1 MMQNTLTDDTQRLIL
16 ENFGLVHSS
25 ARRFRGRGAEYDDLC
40 QIGAIGLIKAAKRF
54 DKSRG
59 LCFSTYAVPLIMG
72 EIRRFLRDDGI
83 IKVSRKLKE
92 NAVHAGIC
100 AGKLREKLGREPT
113 LSELSK
119 ESGIP
124 PEELTA
130 SLDASRPP
138 QSIYEETAEDM
149 PLLDKIAIKT
159 DDEEMLARRIS
170 LFEAIKK
177 ESGEARLLIYYRFF
191 RDKTQSETARI
202 IGRNQ
207 VYVSRLEK
215 KIMARLREEME

>member
-100 AGKLREKLGREPT
+100 AGQLREKLGREPT

-124 PEELTA
+124 TEELTA
-130 SLDASRPP
+130 SLAATCPP
-138 QSIYEETAEDM
+138 RSIYEEAAEDM
-149 PLLDKIAIKT
+149 PLLDKIALNT

>member
-119 ESGIP
+119 ESGIS

-149 PLLDKIAIKT
+149 PLLDKIAINT

>member
-113 LSELSK
+113 LSELSN

-149 PLLDKIAIKT
+149 PLLDKIAINT

>member
-16 ENFGLVHSS
+16 ENFGLVHSA

-113 LSELSK
+113 LSELSN

-149 PLLDKIAIKT
+149 PLLDKIAINT

-191 RDKTQSETARI
+191 RDKTQSETARL

>member
-149 PLLDKIAIKT
+149 PLLDKIAINT

>member
-113 LSELSK
+113 LSELSN

-149 PLLDKIAIKT
+149 PLLDKIVINT

>member
-1 MMQNTLTDDTQRLIL
+1 M
-16 ENFGLVHSS
+16 
-25 ARRFRGRGAEYDDLC
+25 RR
-40 QIGAIGLIKAAKRF
+40 KAAR
-54 DKSRG
+54 
-59 LCFSTYAVPLIMG
+59 
-72 EIRRFLRDDGI
+72 
-83 IKVSRKLKE
+83 
-92 NAVHAGIC
+92 
-100 AGKLREKLGREPT
+100 KLGREPT
-113 LSELSK
+113 LSELSN

-149 PLLDKIAIKT
+149 PLLDKIAINT

>member
-16 ENFGLVHSS
+16 ENFGLVHSA

-149 PLLDKIAIKT
+149 PLLDKIAINT

>member
-100 AGKLREKLGREPT
+100 AGQLREKLGREPT

-124 PEELTA
+124 TEELTA
-130 SLDASRPP
+130 SLDATCPP
-138 QSIYEETAEDM
+138 RSIYEEAAEDM
-149 PLLDKIAIKT
+149 PLLDKIALNT

-202 IGRNQ
+202 IGKNQ

>member
-100 AGKLREKLGREPT
+100 AGQLREKLGREPT

-130 SLDASRPP
+130 ALDATCPP
-138 QSIYEETAEDM
+138 RSIYEEAAEDM
-149 PLLDKIAIKT
+149 PLLDKIALNT

>member
-119 ESGIP
+119 ESGIS

-130 SLDASRPP
+130 SLAATCPP
-138 QSIYEETAEDM
+138 RSIYEEAAEDM
-149 PLLDKIAIKT
+149 PLLDKIALNT

>member
-119 ESGIP
+119 ESGIST
-124 PEELTA
+124 EELTA
-130 SLDASRPP
+130 SLAATCPP
-138 QSIYEETAEDM
+138 RSIYEEAAEDM
-149 PLLDKIAIKT
+149 PLLDKIALNT

>member
-138 QSIYEETAEDM
+138 QSIYEEAAEDM
-149 PLLDKIAIKT
+149 P
-159 DDEEMLARRIS
+159 M
-170 LFEAIKK
+170 
-177 ESGEARLLIYYRFF
+177 
-191 RDKTQSETARI
+191 RDGHGCVPHR
-202 IGRNQ
+202 
-207 VYVSRLEK
+207 
-215 KIMARLREEME
+215 

>member
-149 PLLDKIAIKT
+149 PMLDKIAINT

>member
-113 LSELSK
+113 LSELSN

-149 PLLDKIAIKT
+149 PLLDKIAINT

-191 RDKTQSETARI
+191 RDKTQSETARL

>member
-16 ENFGLVHSS
+16 ENFGLVHSA

-149 PLLDKIAIKT
+149 PLLDKIAINT
-159 DDEEMLARRIS
+159 DDEEVLARRIS

-207 VYVSRLEK
+207 VYISRLEK

>member
-16 ENFGLVHSS
+16 ENFGLVHSA

-113 LSELSK
+113 LSELSN

-149 PLLDKIAIKT
+149 PMLDKIAINT

>member
-113 LSELSK
+113 LSELSN

-149 PLLDKIAIKT
+149 PMLDKIAINT

-191 RDKTQSETARI
+191 RDKTQSETARL

-215 KIMARLREEME
+215 KIMARLREEMK

>member
-16 ENFGLVHSS
+16 ENFGLVHSA

-138 QSIYEETAEDM
+138 QSIYEEAAEDM
-149 PLLDKIAIKT
+149 PMLDKIAINT

>member
-100 AGKLREKLGREPT
+100 AGNRGK
-113 LSELSK
+113 
-119 ESGIP
+119 
-124 PEELTA
+124 
-130 SLDASRPP
+130 
-138 QSIYEETAEDM
+138 
-149 PLLDKIAIKT
+149 
-159 DDEEMLARRIS
+159 
-170 LFEAIKK
+170 F
-177 ESGEARLLIYYRFF
+177 
-191 RDKTQSETARI
+191 
-202 IGRNQ
+202 
-207 VYVSRLEK
+207 
-215 KIMARLREEME
+215 

>member
-1 MMQNTLTDDTQRLIL
+1 MMQNTLTDDAQRLIL

-119 ESGIP
+119 
-124 PEELTA
+124 
-130 SLDASRPP
+130 
-138 QSIYEETAEDM
+138 
-149 PLLDKIAIKT
+149 
-159 DDEEMLARRIS
+159 
-170 LFEAIKK
+170 
-177 ESGEARLLIYYRFF
+177 
-191 RDKTQSETARI
+191 
-202 IGRNQ
+202 
-207 VYVSRLEK
+207 
-215 KIMARLREEME
+215 

>member
-149 PLLDKIAIKT
+149 PMLDKIAINT

-191 RDKTQSETARI
+191 RDKTQSETARL

>member
-113 LSELSK
+113 LSELSN

-149 PLLDKIAIKT
+149 PMLDKIAINT

>member
-83 IKVSRKLKE
+83 IKVSRKL
-92 NAVHAGIC
+92 
-100 AGKLREKLGREPT
+100 REKLGREPT

-124 PEELTA
+124 TEELTA
-130 SLDASRPP
+130 SLDATCPP
-138 QSIYEETAEDM
+138 RSIYEEAAEDM
-149 PLLDKIAIKT
+149 PLLDKIALNT

>member
-16 ENFGLVHSS
+16 ENFGLVHSA

-113 LSELSK
+113 LSELSN

-149 PLLDKIAIKT
+149 PLLDKIAINT

>member
-113 LSELSK
+113 LSELSN

-149 PLLDKIAIKT
+149 PLLDKIALNT

>member
-100 AGKLREKLGREPT
+100 AGQLREKLGREPT
-113 LSELSK
+113 LSELSN

-149 PLLDKIAIKT
+149 PLLDKIAINT

>member
-16 ENFGLVHSS
+16 ENFGLVHSA

-149 PLLDKIAIKT
+149 PMLDKIAINT

>member
-113 LSELSK
+113 LSELSN

-138 QSIYEETAEDM
+138 QSIYEETADDM
-149 PLLDKIAIKT
+149 PMLDKIAINT

-191 RDKTQSETARI
+191 RDKTQSETARL